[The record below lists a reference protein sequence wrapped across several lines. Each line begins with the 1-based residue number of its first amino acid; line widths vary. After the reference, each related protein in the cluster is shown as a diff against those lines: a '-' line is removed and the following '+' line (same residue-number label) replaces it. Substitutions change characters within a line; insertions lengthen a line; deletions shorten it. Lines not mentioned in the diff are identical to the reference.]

1 MCIRD
6 RVDAVVTLK
15 NGDANGTDIAFDAT
29 VNDGKTVI
37 TVNPTNNFLSEQTV
51 YVAIGTGVLEDYSNN
66 PVKAASVSF
75 TTKDIIPPSPFDL
88 AYPLDSTTIVL
99 TRDNFLDTLYFAW
112 NQSID
117 TGGDAVTYK
126 RELTNLDN
134 FISTGVR
141 DEKDTTNMYK
151 VPYHHIEEYMHE
163 AGVELI
169 SGTWTIIATDGIYD
183 TYATNG
189 PFTLTIDGSQLKAS
203 DEDVIPDEFALH
215 SNYPNPFNPTTTI
228 SYDLPEQAQ
237 ITLGIYDLL
246 GKRIKT
252 LVNQSQ
258 DAGRQ
263 IVMWD
268 GTDDV
273 GRQVS
278 AGVYLYRIQAGQF
291 TQTRKMLFLK

>member
-1 MCIRD
+1 MD
-6 RVDAVVTLK
+6 
-15 NGDANGTDIAFDAT
+15 T
-29 VNDGKTVI
+29 V
-37 TVNPTNNFLSEQTV
+37 
-51 YVAIGTGVLEDYSNN
+51 
-66 PVKAASVSF
+66 
-75 TTKDIIPPSPFDL
+75 
-88 AYPLDSTTIVL
+88 
-99 TRDNFLDTLYFAW
+99 
-112 NQSID
+112 
-117 TGGDAVTYK
+117 
-126 RELTNLDN
+126 
-134 FISTGVR
+134 
-141 DEKDTTNMYK
+141 
-151 VPYHHIEEYMHE
+151 
-163 AGVELI
+163 GVELI
-169 SGTWTIIATDGIYD
+169 SGTWNIIATDGEYD
-183 TYATNG
+183 VPATNG

-252 LVNQSQ
+252 LVHQSQ
-258 DAGRQ
+258 DAGKQ

-291 TQTRKMLFLK
+291 AQTRKMLFLK

>member
-1 MCIRD
+1 M
-6 RVDAVVTLK
+6 
-15 NGDANGTDIAFDAT
+15 
-29 VNDGKTVI
+29 
-37 TVNPTNNFLSEQTV
+37 
-51 YVAIGTGVLEDYSNN
+51 
-66 PVKAASVSF
+66 
-75 TTKDIIPPSPFDL
+75 
-88 AYPLDSTTIVL
+88 
-99 TRDNFLDTLYFAW
+99 
-112 NQSID
+112 
-117 TGGDAVTYK
+117 TYK

-228 SYDLPEQAQ
+228 SYDLPEQSH
-237 ITLGIYDLL
+237 ITLDIYDLL

-252 LVNQSQ
+252 LVHQSQ

-273 GRQVS
+273 RRQVS
-278 AGVYLYRIQAGQF
+278 AGVYLYRIQTGEF
-291 TQTRKMLFLK
+291 TQTRKMLILK